1 MIGLLIRHGHTD
13 AVGQWLAGRQRGVW
27 LSATGRLEAT
37 ALMQA
42 LMWAP
47 LTAVYSSPLERAVE
61 TATPLADDH
70 GLRVRTSDAL
80 TEVDFGDWTGRA
92 IMDLAHDPG
101 WQSFNQSR
109 ARARPPRGEAIA
121 DVQRRIVE
129 MLLALS
135 LGHPGEIVACVTH
148 AELIRCAVAA
158 FRGTTLDDVMGIEI
172 SPGRVT
178 PVGLTAAV
186 RRVFAIDVPPAAL
199 TV

>member
-109 ARARPPRGEAIA
+109 ARA
-121 DVQRRIVE
+121 
-129 MLLALS
+129 
-135 LGHPGEIVACVTH
+135 
-148 AELIRCAVAA
+148 
-158 FRGTTLDDVMGIEI
+158 
-172 SPGRVT
+172 
-178 PVGLTAAV
+178 
-186 RRVFAIDVPPAAL
+186 
-199 TV
+199 